1 VQNKLN
7 TIQPE
12 RSLANMARKRKGVS
26 RGKRASRRQS
36 NDVDLLR
43 RSLAWIVDEKIF
55 SHLAFHGNTSW
66 IASQLV
72 LLAVL
77 WVWSDKSTL
86 TGAFVQASELSRGML
101 GTVAVTT
108 YQGLMNALVTWT
120 EKLLPLIWKRLHI
133 FMEKAGGEYWRIGQW
148 LPLAV
153 DGTRVT
159 TPRTRSNELAFS
171 AKNYGKGKMARSRRN
186 WKNKKARSKRL
197 SAPVKPQIW
206 LTLLWHMGLKVPWSW
221 KTGPSNSSERSHFA
235 ELLDMT
241 VFPENTLFCG
251 DAGFV
256 GFDLW
261 AAIVAHRHSF
271 LIRVGGNVRL
281 LRGLGFSRRHSDLVY
296 LWPKAAAR
304 QKALPLVLRLMEFR
318 GPRGIVYLVTNVIS
332 EKALSSRQ
340 ASQLYRL
347 RWGVELQFRSYKQ
360 TFGRGKL
367 RSRTSAHATVELD
380 WSLLGLGMIQLYA
393 VKEQIRVGSPPE
405 RSSVSMALAVMQDA
419 MRSWR
424 NDVWNPPALLRR
436 LRGATKDHYE
446 RKGSKCARYR
456 PHYKDPPSATKP
468 KLVNATKQQQKAYQA
483 LTIAG

>member
-1 VQNKLN
+1 
-7 TIQPE
+7 
-12 RSLANMARKRKGVS
+12 MARKRNCVN
-26 RGKRASRRQS
+26 RGKKDCVARSTR
-36 NDVDLLR
+36 VDLLR
-43 RSLAWIVDEKIF
+43 QAISWIVDEKIF
-55 SHLAFHGNTSW
+55 SQLALHGNTSW

-72 LLAVL
+72 VLAVL

-86 TGAFVQASELSRGML
+86 TGAFVQAEELSRGMW

-120 EKLLPLIWKRLHI
+120 GKLLPLIWKRLHG
-133 FMEKAGGEYWRIGQW
+133 FMEKVGGAYWRIGRW

-159 TPRTRSNELAFS
+159 TPRTKSNETAFS
-171 AKNYGKGKMARSRRN
+171 AKNYGKGRKARSRKK
-186 WKNKKARSKRL
+186 WKNPKARSKKL

-221 KTGPSNSSERSHFA
+221 KTGPSTSSERFHFA

-256 GFDLW
+256 GYDLW
-261 AAIVAHRHSF
+261 TTILARGHSF

-281 LRGLGFSRRHSDLVY
+281 LCNLGFARRHHDLVY
-296 LWPKAAAR
+296 LWPQEAVRK
-304 QKALPLVLRLMEFR
+304 KEPPLVLRLLEFQ
-318 GPRGIVYLVTNVIS
+318 GPRGMVYLATNVLS
-332 EKALSSRQ
+332 EKALSHRE

-367 RSRTSAHATVELD
+367 RSRTANHALVELD

-405 RSSVSMALAVMQDA
+405 RSSVSLALSVIQDA

-424 NDVWNPPALLRR
+424 NDVWNPRELLHR
-436 LRGATKDHYE
+436 LRNAIKDDYK
-446 RKGSKCARYR
+446 RTGNKRARYR
-456 PHYKDPPSATKP
+456 ANYKDAPSATKP
-468 KLVNATKQQQKAYQA
+468 KIVQATQQQKKAYQA
-483 LTIAG
+483 LTTTG